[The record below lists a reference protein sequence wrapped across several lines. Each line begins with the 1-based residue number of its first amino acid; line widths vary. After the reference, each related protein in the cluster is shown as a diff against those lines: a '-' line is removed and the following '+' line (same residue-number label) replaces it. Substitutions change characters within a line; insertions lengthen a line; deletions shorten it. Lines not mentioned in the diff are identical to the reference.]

1 MLRCIQAGLRLSDLD
16 ELEYGFIMD
25 IFTEFENDN
34 CKYRQKANQAD
45 FDNF

>member
-25 IFTEFENDN
+25 IFTESENDN